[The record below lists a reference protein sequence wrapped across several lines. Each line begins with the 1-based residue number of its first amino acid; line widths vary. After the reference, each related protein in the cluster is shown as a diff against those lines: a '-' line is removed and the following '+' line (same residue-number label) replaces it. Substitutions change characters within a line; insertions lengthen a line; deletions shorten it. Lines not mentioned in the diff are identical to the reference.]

1 MRVPLP
7 AARITAA
14 IGVGWG
20 AIENL
25 VNLCGKSAM
34 VRSDSQGVHMLEA
47 VLAITCGV
55 LCIGIFVLWWGKAGA
70 ETALRQ
76 ALVARSAAE
85 ATLEQVQREL
95 GETDEQLAT
104 ALTEREAM
112 RDKLTASEKNEALAN
127 QKLEVMD
134 IRLKDFE
141 VLKTQ
146 FEQYAKSA
154 ALETGNQLSNKLMA
168 DHVRAREETHKQFEQ
183 FTKLASEQL
192 LAKQQ
197 ELATTLGHVQSQMN
211 DSKTQLSTLVRAMQN
226 PIGAGVEGEII
237 MGNMLEQHGFTQG
250 VDYEL
255 QVHLAAEEGALRPDC
270 VIYLPHQHAI
280 IVDSKASQHI
290 FALFRAEGTPE
301 FETAFKEIQSTMR
314 AHAKALGG
322 KTYQDSLRKLK
333 NCHDEAITRT
343 TLVMF
348 IPNDEVVTR
357 LMHKDPN
364 LMQYLREHDIVLAGP
379 VTLSGI
385 FLTARALVREA
396 KQVDEHHAIVELTSE
411 LMSDFITSLGYAE
424 DVIKGISNS
433 AKAYDKFG
441 GSLRNALAKMK
452 RLSAKGV
459 KPAKNKAIP
468 TGIARYSLH
477 REDDVIQGEVE
488 DINDLPTLVHL
499 PKDAA

>member
-1 MRVPLP
+1 
-7 AARITAA
+7 
-14 IGVGWG
+14 
-20 AIENL
+20 
-25 VNLCGKSAM
+25 
-34 VRSDSQGVHMLEA
+34 MLEA
-47 VLAITCGV
+47 VLAIVCGL
-55 LCIGIFVLWWGKAGA
+55 LCVGIFVLWRGKAGA
-70 ETALRQ
+70 ETTLRQ

-85 ATLEQVQREL
+85 ATLTQVNREL
-95 GETDEQLAT
+95 GETDEQLAA

-112 RDKLTASEKNEALAN
+112 RDKLTMSEKNEALAN

-154 ALETGNQLSNKLMA
+154 ALTTGQELSTKLLADAQREREAAQKQQTVERET
-168 DHVRAREETHKQFEQ
+168 TYKQFEN
-183 FTKLASEQL
+183 FSKLASEQL
-192 LAKQQ
+192 MQKQQ
-197 ELATTLGHVQSQMN
+197 ELATTLGNVQAKQMM
-211 DSKTQLSTLVRAMQN
+211 DSNQMATLVRAMQN
-226 PIGAGVEGEII
+226 PIGAGAEGEIV
-237 MGNMLEQHGFTQG
+237 MSNMLQQHGFTQG

-255 QVHLAAEEGALRPDC
+255 QVHLAAEEGTLRPDC

-290 FALFRAEGTPE
+290 FALFRAEGTPQ
-301 FETAFKEIQSTMR
+301 FDAAFKEIQASMR

-322 KTYQDSLRKLK
+322 KTYQESLRKLK
-333 NCHDEAITRT
+333 NRHGEAITRT

-364 LMQYLREHDIVLAGP
+364 LMDYLREHDIVLAGP

-396 KQVDEHHAIVELTSE
+396 KQVDAHHAIMELTSE
-411 LMSDFITSLGYAE
+411 LMADLITTLGYAE
-424 DVIKGISNS
+424 DVMKGIRGS
-433 AKAYDKFG
+433 ATAYDKFAASMNRG
-441 GSLRNALAKMK
+441 VMARLK
-452 RLSAKGV
+452 RLAAKGV
-459 KPAKNKAIP
+459 RPAKNKQLP
-468 TGIARYSLH
+468 GNLPRY
-477 REDDVIQGEVE
+477 EITKADEVIQGEAEEVS
-488 DINDLPTLVHL
+488 DLPTLVQL